1 MRFHGALHTM
11 TRPLVEGAATARE
24 PLSPAQLTSP
34 RCGCMRV
41 NTPNTRRF
49 TMPEIRWLND
59 ADAAL
64 AEAGTAR
71 KPVLLDFSAA
81 PM

>member
-1 MRFHGALHTM
+1 MGTINW
-11 TRPLVEGAATARE
+11 
-24 PLSPAQLTSP
+24 SK
-34 RCGCMRV
+34 
-41 NTPNTRRF
+41 
-49 TMPEIRWLND
+49 D

-64 AEAGTAR
+64 AQAKKEG